1 MLTIKNIEDIKS
13 KEFHSVH
20 SADTWWMLYGVDVNN
35 IEYRFMFI
43 PMEAGRYNT
52 QKMRLVLLDR
62 IKKRIG
68 KEVLGYRLWTTD
80 GKHTYV
86 NAQDI
91 PNWTSLV
98 KMVYKNRM
106 IC

>member
-1 MLTIKNIEDIKS
+1 MLIIKNIENIK
-13 KEFHSVH
+13 KKAFDWEGKQWILH
-20 SADTWWMLYGVDVNN
+20 GVNVNN
-35 IEYRFMFI
+35 IEYGFVFI
-43 PMEAGRYNT
+43 PKTTILDVYVIQNA
-52 QKMRLVLLDR
+52 QLVLLDR

-68 KEVLGYRLWTTD
+68 REVLGYRLWTTD

>member
-1 MLTIKNIEDIKS
+1 
-13 KEFHSVH
+13 
-20 SADTWWMLYGVDVNN
+20 
-35 IEYRFMFI
+35 
-43 PMEAGRYNT
+43 
-52 QKMRLVLLDR
+52 MRLVLLDR
-62 IKKRIG
+62 IKKRRG
-68 KEVLGYRLWTTD
+68 NNVLGYRLWTTD

>member
-52 QKMRLVLLDR
+52 QKMRLVILDR

>member
-1 MLTIKNIEDIKS
+1 MLTIKNIEDIKRNVFDW
-13 KEFHSVH
+13 EGGE
-20 SADTWWMLYGVDVNN
+20 WMLYGVDVNN

-43 PMEAGRYNT
+43 PMEAGRYDT

-68 KEVLGYRLWTTD
+68 REVLGYRLWTTD

>member
-52 QKMRLVLLDR
+52 QKMRLVILDR
-62 IKKRIG
+62 TKKRRG
-68 KEVLGYRLWTTD
+68 NNVLGYRLWTTD